1 MNIVGDKQNMKE
13 EIDIIKTALDRVLKY
28 AEKND
33 YAGWNKYD
41 ALDSPFLINLSLGNK
56 YIRLLYSQLI
66 MRSPIN
72 IRPLL
77 GVPKTR
83 NPKGAALF
91 AMAYLNLFKAN
102 GKDQYL
108 HHAQKLL
115 DWLAENS
122 SKEYQGNCWGYQY
135 PWQDVGFFARAN
147 LPNRVVTYFVATAF
161 LDAYDLTDENKYL
174 DLAKS
179 TVQFMT
185 REPKLLYE
193 SYDMKCISYVPD
205 PQINWIVMDVSALV
219 GSLLSRLA
227 KYSKDKKMMT
237 EARRFIY
244 FVVDKQTDYGAWFY
258 SHPPGDHTKMHDN
271 YHTGY
276 ILDAILDYSEN
287 SGEDVFMSNYHHGLE
302 YYRKNLF
309 LPDGT
314 PKWMN
319 NRVYPVDVHGSAQ
332 GILTFLKAAKLNQDY
347 RNTAVKIA
355 SWAIANMQNEKAGYF
370 YYQKY
375 FFFKKPFTIMHWSNG
390 WMARALSM
398 LIRSE
403 NESIH

>member
-1 MNIVGDKQNMKE
+1 MENIQIEK
-13 EIDIIKTALDRVLKY
+13 ALDRVLEY
-28 AEKND
+28 SQMHD

-41 ALDSPFLINLSLGNK
+41 ALDSPFLMALSLGNK
-56 YIRLLYSQLI
+56 YIRLVYSQLI

-77 GVPKTR
+77 GVPRTR

-91 AMAYLNLFKAN
+91 AMAYLNRYMAK
-102 GKDQYL
+102 KDKQDL
-108 HHAQKLL
+108 QEAEQLL
-115 DWLAENS
+115 NWLVKNS
-122 SKEYQGNCWGYQY
+122 SREFPGNCWGYQY

-161 LDAYDLTDENKYL
+161 LDAYDITGKQNYL
-174 DLAKS
+174 KVASD
-179 TVQFMT
+179 TVHFMT
-185 REPKLLYE
+185 KEPRMLFE
-193 SYDMKCISYVPD
+193 NEEMKCISYVPD

-227 KYSKDKKMMT
+227 DYSKNDQMMA
-237 EARRFIY
+237 EARKFIY
-244 FVVDKQTDYGAWFY
+244 FVVDKQTEYGAWFY
-258 SHPPGDHTKMHDN
+258 SHPAGDHTKMHDN

-276 ILDAILDYSEN
+276 ILDAILDYSQY
-287 SGEDVFMSNYHHGLE
+287 SGDDSFMPNYHHGLE
-302 YYRKNLF
+302 YYRDFLF

-319 NRVYPVDVHGSAQ
+319 NKVNPIDVHGSAQ
-332 GILTFLKAAKLNQDY
+332 GILTFLKAAEFDKKYFD
-347 RNTAVKIA
+347 IA
-355 SWAIANMQNEKAGYF
+355 QRIAEWAIENMQNHKSGYF

-375 FFFKKPFTIMHWSNG
+375 FFFRKPFTIMHWSNG

-398 LIRSE
+398 LIRST
-403 NESIH
+403 NDHIY

>member
-1 MNIVGDKQNMKE
+1 MKE
-13 EIDIIKTALDRVLKY
+13 EIENIKSVLDRVLKY
-28 AEKND
+28 AENND

-41 ALDSPFLINLSLGNK
+41 ALDSPLLMNLSFGNK

-66 MRSPIN
+66 MRSPVN
-72 IRPLL
+72 IRPLF

-91 AMAYLNLFKAN
+91 AITYLNLFKAY
-102 GKDQYL
+102 GEEQYL
-108 HHAQKLL
+108 DRAQKLL
-115 DWLAENS
+115 EWLAETS
-122 SKEYQGNCWGYQY
+122 SKEFNGNCWGYQY

-161 LDAYDLTDENKYL
+161 LDAYDLTENKDYIEI
-174 DLAKS
+174 AKS
-179 TVQFMT
+179 TIHFMT
-185 REPKLLYE
+185 QEPKLLFE
-193 SYDMKCISYVPD
+193 SIDMKCISYVPD
-205 PQINWIVMDVSALV
+205 PQINWIVMDVSVLV

-227 KYSKDKKMMT
+227 NYTIDKIMMN
-237 EARRFIY
+237 EARKFIY

-287 SGEDVFMSNYHHGLE
+287 SGENTFMQNYHHGLE
-302 YYRKNLF
+302 YYRENLF

-332 GILTFLKAAKLNQDY
+332 GVLTFLKAAKFNKVY
-347 RNTAVKIA
+347 HETAMQIA
-355 SWAIANMQNEKAGYF
+355 KWAIYNMLNEKRGYF

-375 FFFKKPFTIMHWSNG
+375 FFYKKPFTIMHWSNG
-390 WMARALSM
+390 WMARALST

-403 NESIH
+403 HEAIH